1 MFSCMEA
8 VNCSVPCF
16 VCFRLPL
23 RNGSLHLCSVAL
35 CVHTMPF
42 VLSSP
47 LLPTPRCC
55 HARFS
60 PPPSESW
67 PPFLP
72 LHVSSLPFVSSFTHH
87 PFQPL
92 CHFLSF
98 LLPSASVP
106 CSATCSLS
114 LRRRASCLWGSR
126 LGMPRV
132 LLCVSRTHSLSL
144 LQLCG
149 MMAPLTLGS
158 AAVMVI

>member
-16 VCFRLPL
+16 VCCCLPL

-35 CVHTMPF
+35 CVHTMRSSSPL
-42 VLSSP
+42 LSSP
-47 LLPTPRCC
+47 LHVAVTLGFPL
-55 HARFS
+55 
-60 PPPSESW
+60 PPSESW

-72 LHVSSLPFVSSFTHH
+72 LHVSSLPFLSSFTHH

-98 LLPSASVP
+98 LPPSASVP